1 MTFPTYVHLGQSL
14 PSQDVSSFCH
24 AGGFLKGNYS
34 PDVVTTGLALSP
46 LELHLNGTTWDVCC
60 LCLASFAQHCV
71 CKASPYCPV
80 SQELFF
86 FCFCFYYYIYIPLHI
101 LRPNRDMGASTL
113 NPLGPGFSWM
123 NGLEKFSCFAPALGT
138 SSHPS
143 IKAKPASWNQA
154 CVQIAHLPLLSKV
167 TLGKPLTLH
176 FLPSSGK
183 RTYNYRMTVWHCCED
198 ERTRS
203 ISLVLRNSRCLLSAS
218 YFYYG
223 LDHQTLPHSCL
234 YLGSLPIHSYLL
246 PAQASISPTF

>member
-1 MTFPTYVHLGQSL
+1 MCVVCVWRLL
-14 PSQDVSSFCH
+14 PSIVSARLPHIVLCH
-24 AGGFLKGNYS
+24 RN
-34 PDVVTTGLALSP
+34 
-46 LELHLNGTTWDVCC
+46 C
-60 LCLASFAQHCV
+60 
-71 CKASPYCPV
+71 
-80 SQELFF
+80 FF
-86 FCFCFYYYIYIPLHI
+86 FIFYYYIYIPLHI

-143 IKAKPASWNQA
+143 IKAKPALWNQA